1 MVPGGRARRTFTG
14 TLACVT
20 SARVVGVGVQRV
32 WWVCGC
38 ATRVLGTRRSGVRG
52 CRDLSRVVF
61 FASVNICPPGP
72 REKRQLEQYASNK
85 S

>member
-1 MVPGGRARRTFTG
+1 MGVCDFSCDGNDQGVYIYVCVCTNVTRYPGR
-14 TLACVT
+14 
-20 SARVVGVGVQRV
+20 
-32 WWVCGC
+32 
-38 ATRVLGTRRSGVRG
+38 RG